1 MSLRKL
7 GRSVRDQDIIDELSV
22 DRQRDTNK
30 LLEVL
35 NRFMALM
42 TNEDEPPTRKEDI
55 DLP

>member
-1 MSLRKL
+1 MTLRKL
-7 GRSVRDQDIIDELSV
+7 GRSIAAQDAIDELV
-22 DRQRDTNK
+22 ADRQRDTNK

>member
-7 GRSVRDQDIIDELSV
+7 GTSNKDQVAIDELV
-22 DRQRDTNK
+22 ADRQRDTNK

-42 TNEDEPPTRKEDI
+42 TNEDEPPTREGEI
-55 DLP
+55 DL

>member
-1 MSLRKL
+1 MTLRKL
-7 GRSVRDQDIIDELSV
+7 GRAVANQDSIDELAA

>member
-1 MSLRKL
+1 MTLRKL
-7 GRSVRDQDIIDELSV
+7 GRSIVDQSGIDELTA